1 MESLDRFK
9 IAQAGSYERV
19 LKEVKAGNK
28 SNHWI
33 WYIFPQ
39 IQGLGIS
46 ENSILYSIKNLEE
59 AKSYLLDEI
68 LSARYIQLT
77 EILANE
83 VNGKTAEEIFS
94 YCSAILATPRY
105 AELFNEELITPG
117 PRIPISKRYEIFHKA
132 STLGTKFIW
141 LQTFGERWVSPN
153 PCPNLRINGSAKIDN
168 PICGEAEDYP
178 DSYSYNPV
186 DHTLKIGN
194 GTIFNVRPEVYNYS
208 QSGFKPVESWLRYRM
223 KKRAGRAGKDTTRS
237 SLDTVRPQKWT
248 FTNELLE
255 LLWVIE
261 GCVDLWPELEAVLNE
276 VTQGPLISLDK
287 LTKPTDSERNEPE
300 IGDQIQLRLI

>member
-1 MESLDRFK
+1 MNSIERFK
-9 IAQAGSYERV
+9 IAQADCYETV

-94 YCSAILATPRY
+94 WDEKKFKSSLT
-105 AELFNEELITPG
+105 LFKIT
-117 PRIPISKRYEIFHKA
+117 
-132 STLGTKFIW
+132 
-141 LQTFGERWVSPN
+141 
-153 PCPNLRINGSAKIDN
+153 IDR
-168 PICGEAEDYP
+168 YP
-178 DSYSYNPV
+178 DLNKDGRFHSIFRCLEIYFNNELDES
-186 DHTLKIGN
+186 TLKI
-194 GTIFNVRPEVYNYS
+194 
-208 QSGFKPVESWLRYRM
+208 L
-223 KKRAGRAGKDTTRS
+223 S
-237 SLDTVRPQKWT
+237 SSD
-248 FTNELLE
+248 
-255 LLWVIE
+255 
-261 GCVDLWPELEAVLNE
+261 
-276 VTQGPLISLDK
+276 
-287 LTKPTDSERNEPE
+287 
-300 IGDQIQLRLI
+300 